1 MASDS
6 KGITERHSR
15 SCATRH
21 GMKRCDC
28 RPTFQAQVRVNG
40 QSHTRTFDSK
50 AAAIDWRRDAEKRVK
65 FGHAVPEDDTLG
77 DALQRFCDDLESG
90 AAMTRSGT
98 AYKPGVAKEYRQLVD
113 RYLVPALRGDLV
125 RIRTREL
132 ERQHLVALRSE
143 LSSENPKTGEKL
155 NGSTIQNAMM
165 PLRAVVRREMERG
178 VLNVD
183 PFHKLSMPS
192 RTAKTTRRAAERIE
206 AGQLLS
212 VLTDPDRAYL
222 AVACYGGLRAGEI
235 SALRWE
241 DVDLQEEKGSIHVL
255 RSFDQ
260 KSGETVLPK
269 TDKSMRLVWMPPQLV
284 EILEQYRAATAVE
297 FGAERI
303 APEKLVF
310 TSSTGGN
317 LRSAVVANRMNKVW
331 AAHGL
336 RRIMLHE
343 ARHTYA
349 SLAAAAKMPIQ
360 VLSNMMGHSSISVTM
375 DLYAHLYAEDMQN
388 AAAQFGE
395 YLAQS

>member
-1 MASDS
+1 M
-6 KGITERHSR
+6 
-15 SCATRH
+15 
-21 GMKRCDC
+21 
-28 RPTFQAQVRVNG
+28 
-40 QSHTRTFDSK
+40 
-50 AAAIDWRRDAEKRVK
+50 
-65 FGHAVPEDDTLG
+65 
-77 DALQRFCDDLESG
+77 
-90 AAMTRSGT
+90 
-98 AYKPGVAKEYRQLVD
+98 
-113 RYLVPALRGDLV
+113 
-125 RIRTREL
+125 

-143 LSSENPKTGEKL
+143 LSRDNPTTGEKL

-241 DVDLQEEKGSIHVL
+241 DVDLQKGSIHVL

-269 TDKSMRLVWMPPQLV
+269 TEKSMRLVWMPPQLV

-310 TSSTGGN
+310 TSSSGGN

-336 RRIMLHE
+336 QRIMLPE

-349 SLAAAAKMPIQ
+349 SLAAAAKVPIQ
-360 VLSNMMGHSSISVTM
+360 VLSKMMGHSSISVTM

>member
-1 MASDS
+1 MAQDS

-15 SCATRH
+15 GCATRH
-21 GMKRCDC
+21 GKKRCDC
-28 RPTFQAQVRVNG
+28 RPTYQAQVRVNG

-50 AAAIDWRRDAEKRVK
+50 AAAIDWRRDAEHRVK
-65 FGHAVPEDDTLG
+65 FGHVVPEDDTLG
-77 DALQRFCDDLESG
+77 DALNRLCKELKSG

-98 AYKPGVAKEYRQLVD
+98 PYKPGVAKEYRQLID

-132 ERQHLVALRSE
+132 ERKHLVALRVE
-143 LSSENPKTGEKL
+143 LAEPNPKTGEKL
-155 NGSTIQNAMM
+155 NGSTIRNAMM
-165 PLRAVVRREMERG
+165 PLRAVVRRELESG
-178 VLNVD
+178 VLKVD
-183 PFHKLSMPS
+183 PFYKLTMPS
-192 RTAKTTRRAAERIE
+192 RVEKTTRRAAHRIE
-206 AGQLLS
+206 AEQLLS

-241 DVDLQEEKGSIHVL
+241 DVDLQKGSLHVL
-255 RSFDQ
+255 RSYDQ

-284 EILEQYRAATAVE
+284 EIIEQYRAATAIK
-297 FGAERI
+297 FGAEKI

-310 TSSTGGN
+310 TSSSGGN

-331 AAHGL
+331 ETHGM

-349 SLAAAAKMPIQ
+349 SLAAAANVPVQ
-360 VLSNMMGHSSISVTM
+360 VLSRMMGHSSISVTM

-395 YLAQS
+395 YLAQ